1 MENIEAGE
9 GDWDKGEG
17 KGSEEILVSML
28 GHDVFCLGWV
38 ISLGGPRREW
48 TGAGCWTAPVRHL

>member
-1 MENIEAGE
+1 MKISFLLNSVTGQDWGMENIEAGE

-28 GHDVFCLGWV
+28 GHDVFCLGWK
-38 ISLGGPRREW
+38 
-48 TGAGCWTAPVRHL
+48 

>member
-1 MENIEAGE
+1 MENIEADE

-28 GHDVFCLGWV
+28 GHDVFCFGWV
-38 ISLGGPRREW
+38 ISLGGPRRD
-48 TGAGCWTAPVRHL
+48 